1 VSLPSWWFELEGSYS
16 HEDCRSVQI
25 SPSAGAMSA
34 TLHASPSWLGSLAQS
49 SPSPIDTRF
58 TTFTAK
64 TSSPRARGTVTAG
77 LFAEDQYRAVRRSV
91 DGSLDNE
98 LGDLEGIGIA
108 TNGAWSITIN
118 EGSRTRLRA
127 RKVRSGAGGGCQL
140 DADFVLTGERPRH
153 GLRFHAHFESD
164 AAAPTE

>member
-1 VSLPSWWFELEGSYS
+1 
-16 HEDCRSVQI
+16 
-25 SPSAGAMSA
+25 MSA

-64 TSSPRARGTVTAG
+64 TSLPRTRGTVTAG
-77 LFAEDQYRAVRRSV
+77 LFADDKYRAARGSEKGSV
-91 DGSLDNE
+91 DNE

-108 TNGAWSITIN
+108 TSGAWSITIN

-127 RKVRSGAGGGCQL
+127 RKVCSGAGGGCRL
-140 DADFVLTGERPRH
+140 DADFVLTGECARH

-164 AAAPTE
+164 AFAPTE